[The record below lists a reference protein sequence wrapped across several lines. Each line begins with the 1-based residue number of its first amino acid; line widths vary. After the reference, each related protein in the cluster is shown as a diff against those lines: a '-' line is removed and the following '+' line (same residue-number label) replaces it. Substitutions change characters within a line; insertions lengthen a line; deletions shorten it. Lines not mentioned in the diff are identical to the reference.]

1 MNGAVMNNDA
11 CIVLTTFPDESA
23 ASKVLGG
30 LLEKRLAACV
40 QTLPIQSAYRW
51 EGELRRDPEILALIK
66 TQAALYP
73 EVETFLGA
81 HHPYEEPEILRVPVT
96 GGSPGYLRWLA
107 AETRSPS
114 GTD

>member
-1 MNGAVMNNDA
+1 MTDDA
-11 CIVLTTFPDESA
+11 CIILTTFPDESA
-23 ASKVLGG
+23 AGRVLDG

-51 EGELRRDPEILALIK
+51 QGDLRRESEILAQIK
-66 TQAALYP
+66 TRAALYS
-73 EVETFLGA
+73 EVEAFLRA

-107 AETRSPS
+107 VETRPQGDS
-114 GTD
+114 T

>member
-1 MNGAVMNNDA
+1 MNDDA

-23 ASKVLGG
+23 AARVLEG

-40 QTLPIQSAYRW
+40 QILPIQSAYRW
-51 EGELRRDPEILALIK
+51 EGELRRDPEILAQIK
-66 TQAALYP
+66 TRAALYP
-73 EVETFLGA
+73 EVETFLRA

-107 AETRSPS
+107 AETRSP
-114 GTD
+114 GGAD

>member
-1 MNGAVMNNDA
+1 MTDDA
-11 CIVLTTFPDESA
+11 CIILTTFPDESA
-23 ASKVLGG
+23 AGRVLDG

-51 EGELRRDPEILALIK
+51 QGDLRRESEILAQIK
-66 TQAALYP
+66 TRAALYS
-73 EVETFLGA
+73 EVEAFLRA

-114 GTD
+114 ETD

>member
-1 MNGAVMNNDA
+1 MTDDA
-11 CIVLTTFPDESA
+11 CIILTTFPDESA
-23 ASKVLGG
+23 AGRVLDG

-73 EVETFLGA
+73 EVETFLGV
-81 HHPYEEPEILRVPVT
+81 HHPYKAPDILRLPVT
-96 GGSPGYLRWLA
+96 GGSPGYRRWLA
-107 AETRSPS
+107 AETPSPS
-114 GTD
+114 ETD